1 MKVTVKDIAVRYK
14 DDRYEKGETLT
25 IQKEHFDDVL
35 FVLVEEPAEEEP
47 AEEDKDE
54 GKTPV
59 TSKKS
64 KGAK

>member
-25 IQKEHFDDVL
+25 IQKEHFDDAL
-35 FVLVEEPAEEEP
+35 FVLVEEP

-64 KGAK
+64 KGVK